1 MANFIPEDKI
11 SEIRNAVDIVDI
23 ISDSVLLKKS
33 GRNYIGLCPF
43 HSEKTPS
50 FTVSPEKQ
58 IFHCFGCGEGGNV
71 FTYLMKQHGFTF
83 PEAAKTLA
91 SRYGVEIPTHRLSPQ
106 QKRRIGERENL
117 LSINKQAL
125 GFFCNALHKSA
136 SGRKALGYLKKRG
149 LTKDTINDFKLGYA
163 LGGWDKLVNYFN
175 KEKISSILVEKS
187 GLIISRKGK
196 PGFYDRFR
204 DRIIFPIFDSNQQVI
219 GFGGRVMDESL
230 PKYLN
235 SPETALYNKSRS
247 LYGLY
252 HAKNP
257 CREARSVYI
266 VEGYFDLLTLYQ
278 NGIQNSVATLGTAL
292 TEEHVRSLKGLI
304 GENGK
309 FILVYDS
316 DDAGI
321 KAAQRSIEVFDK
333 SFVDAQILI
342 LDAGS
347 DPDSDVFQF
356 GAEKFIKAAA
366 ERALGII
373 PFLIESAINKHDLSI
388 EGKIRILSDLK
399 QPLAALKDSLAR
411 SLYIKELAE
420 RIGVEEKAVLE
431 KIKEASEAR
440 ATMVRRPLY
449 LSKGETNDKGSNNI
463 SGMTLHQKKEHRMER
478 QIITMLLQFPE
489 IIPEINDRGVL
500 EYFEDLTLKAI
511 GSSIIKYEQTAGS
524 FRHTPVET
532 EAKTAR
538 GRVSEIMTFIDDV
551 EKERIVAALSSSED
565 SWDIEGCVKL
575 INQFIEASR
584 GHHDKNS
591 IEKRIQEAERRGD
604 QELLTQLL
612 SEKQQLA
619 VSKQKQ
625 KMSSLYRK

>member
-1 MANFIPEDKI
+1 LANFISEDKI
-11 SEIRNAVDIVDI
+11 SEIRNTVDIVDI

-91 SRYGVEIPTHRLSPQ
+91 SRYGVEIPTHGLSPE
-106 QKRRIGERENL
+106 QKRRISERENL
-117 LSINKQAL
+117 LAINKQAI
-125 GFFCNALHKSA
+125 GFFRHALHKSA
-136 SGRKALGYLKKRG
+136 SGRNALVYLKNRG

-163 LGGWDKLVNYFN
+163 LGGWDKLVNYFD
-175 KEKISSILVEKS
+175 KKKISSNLVEKS
-187 GLIISRKGK
+187 GLIISRTGK

-204 DRIIFPIFDSNQQVI
+204 DRIIFPIFDLSQQVI
-219 GFGGRVMDESL
+219 GFGGRVMDDSL

-235 SPETALYNKSRS
+235 SPETTLYNKSRS

-257 CREARSVYI
+257 CREAKSVYI

-292 TEEHVRSLKGLI
+292 TEEHVRSLKGFI

-347 DPDSDVFQF
+347 DPDSYVFQF

-366 ERALGII
+366 EQALGII

-388 EGKIRILSDLK
+388 EGKIRILTDLK
-399 QPLAALKDSLAR
+399 QPLAALKDSVAR

-440 ATMVRRPLY
+440 ATRVRRPLY

-463 SGMTLHQKKEHRMER
+463 LGKTLHQKKENRMER

-500 EYFEDLTLKAI
+500 EYFKDLTLKAI
-511 GSSIIKYEQTAGS
+511 GSSILKYEQTAGT

-532 EAKTAR
+532 EGKTVR
-538 GRVSEIMTFIDDV
+538 GRVSEIMTFIDDA

-565 SWDIEGCVKL
+565 SWDIKGCVKL

-584 GHHDKNS
+584 GYPGNNS
-591 IEKRIQEAERRGD
+591 IEKRIQEAERKGD
-604 QELLTQLL
+604 QELLTKLL